1 MRRLSPV
8 RGFVCRCAPRHTPSL
23 KRARSRVGYVSM
35 PARIHISAGRTGVE
49 KHAGDSSLECVYRD
63 ASGISER
70 RFRYEFMGPIFT
82 TVGKFSILP
91 CISNVRR
98 ILICRIYCNKH
109 VRGKRFYSKTNNCSP
124 RYIRTN
130 VRDISRKIGELI
142 YVKLNFPL

>member
-49 KHAGDSSLECVYRD
+49 KHAGDSSLECVCIEMHRESLRD
-63 ASGISER
+63 V
-70 RFRYEFMGPIFT
+70 FDTNLWVFT
-82 TVGKFSILP
+82 TVGKFSVLP

-98 ILICRIYCNKH
+98 ILICRIYCNKYPFEAN
-109 VRGKRFYSKTNNCSP
+109 VS
-124 RYIRTN
+124 IRRRII
-130 VRDISRKIGELI
+130 VLLDISGQTYEIFLE
-142 YVKLNFPL
+142 KLAN

>member
-49 KHAGDSSLECVYRD
+49 KHAGDSSLECVYIEMHRESLRD
-63 ASGISER
+63 V
-70 RFRYEFMGPIFT
+70 FDTNLWVFT
-82 TVGKFSILP
+82 TVGKFSVLP

-98 ILICRIYCNKH
+98 ILICRIY
-109 VRGKRFYSKTNNCSP
+109 FTTNTFEANVS
-124 RYIRTN
+124 IRRRII
-130 VRDISRKIGELI
+130 VLLDISGQTYEIFLE
-142 YVKLNFPL
+142 KLAN

>member
-49 KHAGDSSLECVYRD
+49 KHAGDSSLECVYIEMHRESLRD
-63 ASGISER
+63 V
-70 RFRYEFMGPIFT
+70 FDTNLWVFT
-82 TVGKFSILP
+82 TVGKFSVLP

-98 ILICRIYCNKH
+98 ILICRIYCNKYPFEANVS
-109 VRGKRFYSKTNNCSP
+109 VRR
-124 RYIRTN
+124 RII
-130 VRDISRKIGELI
+130 VLLDISGQTYEIFLE
-142 YVKLNFPL
+142 KLVN